1 MKLTQAGMIQYFP
14 FIALDIRDPLL
25 QSTFLA
31 FLFRTELKDI
41 PGISVWSLTSGW
53 IRSPSIS
60 KSTLRSTSARLRLV
74 SQITACK
81 FTNLK

>member
-1 MKLTQAGMIQYFP
+1 VELTQAGIIQYFP
-14 FIALDIRDPLL
+14 FIALEIGDPPL
-25 QSTFLA
+25 QLTFLA
-31 FLFRTELKDI
+31 FLFRAELNDI
-41 PGISVWSLTSGW
+41 PSLSVWSLTSGW
-53 IRSPSIS
+53 IKSPSIS